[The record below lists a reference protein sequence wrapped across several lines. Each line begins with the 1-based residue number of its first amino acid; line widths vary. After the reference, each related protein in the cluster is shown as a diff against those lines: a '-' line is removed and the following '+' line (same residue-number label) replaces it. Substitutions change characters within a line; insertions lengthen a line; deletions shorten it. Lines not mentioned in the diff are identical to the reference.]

1 MSEIYANYNDLMRG
15 QSDREEMERIKAFRA
30 LRELRQEVALTS
42 RFNHPC
48 IVSLIG
54 LSFSPKLMIALEL
67 VPLGS
72 LRSQLDKALSNKPP
86 FNKYYHKHELRSPLF
101 DKELTFKF
109 VHQVSF

>member
-1 MSEIYANYNDLMRG
+1 MSTSCCF
-15 QSDREEMERIKAFRA
+15 QAFKA

-72 LRSQLDKALSNKPP
+72 LRSQLDMALAAKPP
-86 FNKYYHKHELRSPLF
+86 FNRYAPRNEMRPPLF
-101 DKELTFKF
+101 GKELTFKF
-109 VHQVSF
+109 VYQVYFVFAVIVIVNCQIM